1 MCIDGQLKYFSASVR
16 IKWHWTATRYVL
28 RRESKDI
35 GYSCQ
40 LHILCE
46 WQGLVNSV
54 LSKKATTELEVLSRQ
69 KNISISSNAQK
80 KVMILMH
87 L

>member
-1 MCIDGQLKYFSASVR
+1 MYWMRDFKSLIVVDSKKVSSENVSSSCMGKASEG
-16 IKWHWTATRYVL
+16 K
-28 RRESKDI
+28 
-35 GYSCQ
+35 
-40 LHILCE
+40 
-46 WQGLVNSV
+46 VNSV